1 MHSVYIHLNYFNKL
15 PQKNEDDNQGSR
27 AAESNSNRNVFFL
40 FQTVVWEVRRQSRH
54 NNEVDGH
61 YSIKKKAIPFC

>member
-40 FQTVVWEVRRQSRH
+40 FQTVV
-54 NNEVDGH
+54 
-61 YSIKKKAIPFC
+61 

>member
-27 AAESNSNRNVFFL
+27 AAESNSNRNVFFS
-40 FQTVVWEVRRQSRH
+40 FSNSCVRSEKTKQTQ
-54 NNEVDGH
+54 
-61 YSIKKKAIPFC
+61 